1 MIPTTPNISFFKLQN
16 TLWLGTGLVL
26 GLGIL
31 TILKFDAE
39 WRMFLTIGLAIPFVL
54 MMSRNIKQ
62 VCLALLILSIPINAD
77 VNFIYRPHHGGA
89 SGLGINLID
98 VPLLCLY
105 LLWIIERARD
115 RKTLTEKATPAMFP
129 LAGFFIIVL
138 LSMLNATDIQFSLFE
153 VVQMFKAILI
163 FWFIASQVRE
173 EKEVRI
179 IITFLLIGLS
189 IECAISLFQG
199 FLGQG
204 TGLAILGESE
214 KIASQELDSVGQVTR
229 IWGTFGSSNIFAF
242 YLQFI
247 LPVPIALLFCN
258 RAKTNRLFML
268 VVSIAGTIALL
279 FTLSRGGWLG
289 FAVSMVIV
297 LGFYVFRGS
306 LSISKI
312 AVIFVV
318 ILIAALVLL
327 GFSDIILARIQSDDG
342 ESAYIRI
349 PMMQVAW
356 AIIKAHPFLGIGI
369 NNYTEVMRTY
379 DPTSSRIS
387 FWFDYP
393 VHNQFLFIAAEVGV
407 FGLLFFLIFIFF
419 LFRTGVF
426 VVKRTS
432 PDSFY
437 GQLAIGIMAGFAGFL
452 VHCLGDFPLLSYFS
466 LFWALTGLL
475 CALGNQ
481 IQKSQFHLK
490 KNAFVKFII
499 NYELCHQQVK

>member
-1 MIPTTPNISFFKLQN
+1 MIPTTPNISIFKFQN
-16 TLWLGTGLVL
+16 TLWLATGLVL

-31 TILKFDAE
+31 SILKFDTE
-39 WRMFLTIGLAIPFVL
+39 WRMFLTIGLAMPFVL
-54 MMSRNIKQ
+54 MMSRDIKQ

-77 VNFIYRPHHGGA
+77 VNFIYLPHHGGA

-115 RKTLTEKATPAMFP
+115 RKSLTEKATPAMFP
-129 LAGFFIIVL
+129 LTGFFIIVL

-153 VVQMFKAILI
+153 VVRMFKAILI
-163 FWFIASQVRE
+163 FYFIASQVRE

-179 IITFLLIGLS
+179 ILTFLLIGLLM
-189 IECAISLFQG
+189 ECVISFFQG
-199 FLGQG
+199 YMGQG
-204 TGLAILGESE
+204 AGLSIVGESE
-214 KIASQELDSVGQVTR
+214 KIASQELDSVGNVTR

-247 LPVPIALLFCN
+247 LPVPIALLFCK
-258 RAKTNRLFML
+258 RVKTSRLL
-268 VVSIAGTIALL
+268 LLIVSIAGTIALL

-289 FAVSMVIV
+289 FALSMILVI
-297 LGFYVFRGS
+297 GFYVFRGS
-306 LSISKI
+306 LTMSKI
-312 AVIFVV
+312 AVILIT
-318 ILIAALVLL
+318 ILIAALLLL
-327 GFSDIILARIQSDDG
+327 GFSDIILARIHSDDG

-356 AIIKAHPFLGIGI
+356 TIIKAHPILGIGI

-393 VHNQFLFIAAEVGV
+393 VHNQFLLIAAEVGV
-407 FGLLFFLIFIFF
+407 FGLLSFLIFIFF
-419 LFRTGVF
+419 LFRTGLF
-426 VVKRTS
+426 VVKRT
-432 PDSFY
+432 PPGSFY
-437 GQLAIGIMAGFAGFL
+437 GHLAIGVMAGLAGFL

-466 LFWALTGLL
+466 LFWVLSGLL
-475 CALGNQ
+475 CALANQ
-481 IQKSQFHLK
+481 IKKSQFHLK

-499 NYELCHQQVK
+499 NYELCHQPIK